1 MKTVLQNKNPQG
13 EKEFLRMVRP
23 GSYETQRPQAGGE
36 GIGCPARMFRD
47 ILPAPPRRHTSTCAS
62 EGGIPAVRPRGRV
75 PSEFGIRH
83 AGAGART
90 PSRLW
95 TSRPCGPSP
104 QHRTSKA
111 DSQSA
116 LRLLL
121 ARRLSVEWSAD
132 SLVRTA
138 VELCQKHADTAVRA
152 PLFIPLSAFGFELAV
167 LSRCYRLV
175 LGY

>member
-13 EKEFLRMVRP
+13 ENEFPRMVRP
-23 GSYETQRPQAGGE
+23 GSLETQRPQAGGE
-36 GIGCPARMFRD
+36 GIGCPSRMSRD
-47 ILPAPPRRHTSTCAS
+47 ILPAPLRRHTSTCAS
-62 EGGIPAVRPRGRV
+62 EDGIPTVRPRGRV
-75 PSEFGIRH
+75 PNGFGIRH

-116 LRLLL
+116 LRLPL
-121 ARRLSVEWSAD
+121 ARRLGLQLDDAALNGLGDGFGAIGHEQFVENIFQMAFD
-132 SLVRTA
+132 SN
-138 VELCQKHADTAVRA
+138 
-152 PLFIPLSAFGFELAV
+152 
-167 LSRCYRLV
+167 
-175 LGY
+175 

>member
-1 MKTVLQNKNPQG
+1 MKTVLQIRIPQG
-13 EKEFLRMVRP
+13 EKEFPRTVRP

-47 ILPAPPRRHTSTCAS
+47 ILPAPPRRHKSTCAS
-62 EGGIPAVRPRGRV
+62 EDGIPTVRPRGRV
-75 PSEFGIRH
+75 PSGFGTRH
-83 AGAGART
+83 AGAGALT

-116 LRLLL
+116 LRLPL
-121 ARRLSVEWSAD
+121 ARRLGVEWSAD
-132 SLVRTA
+132 SLVRA
-138 VELCQKHADTAVRA
+138 EVRLQWKHADTAVRA
-152 PLFIPLSAFGFELAV
+152 PLLIPFLVFGSDLAV
-167 LSRCYRLV
+167 LS
-175 LGY
+175 